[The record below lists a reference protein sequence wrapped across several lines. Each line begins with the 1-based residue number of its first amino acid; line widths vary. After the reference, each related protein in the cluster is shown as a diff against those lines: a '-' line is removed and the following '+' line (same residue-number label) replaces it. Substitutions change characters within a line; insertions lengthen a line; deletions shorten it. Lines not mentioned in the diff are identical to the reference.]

1 MPRPATSAPSTA
13 DAVLWTALDQ
23 GVRALPLPAPAGLC
37 ELPLARLSR
46 YEPKPDPATGR
57 LGEEEWLHVHRVRAL
72 SGQWFAVR
80 IAGDAV
86 LGLPRAGDW
95 PVLMAVVR
103 LFDEANWASNTL
115 TDVSIRR
122 LNATMGVTGGG
133 KMIRR
138 VRDALLRFAQV
149 RVLLAPMAASAD
161 PLVALSDLLAA
172 DDSALDRADV
182 PGPALWAPAA
192 LDRPSGRARS
202 RRPDAPSDTAS
213 GSTAGTTPGAT
224 SGTTPGTAPAP
235 APGRGTATG
244 VLDVAWRG
252 DTLDRIT
259 LAEVWRPR
267 AGTTATTW
275 MDYERYFALTDP
287 VAQRLYQLYAGA
299 AARGEPIPFEH
310 DLEWLRSA
318 LGLSPRFKRSRVLE
332 YLTGAAAELRAAG
345 ILGDLLI
352 EPGGRAAERAGGGRL
367 VAMPGPVLEA
377 ARLFAGLSLEV
388 ARDARVQLAAL
399 QALGVHRAEAE
410 RLLRADPAQVYE
422 VLCYVLYAR
431 RHEPEAIRDPGAY
444 VRRAVTEGYRFA
456 KPGYQTWR
464 AGVRRRSLDLVRAR
478 AERPTHDGA
487 PGTSAA
493 GASSPPAAVDPDPAP
508 VFDTPGTS
516 LAAGPD
522 TDATALWA
530 GVADELR
537 RRVGPREL
545 RLLWVTTQLPRVT
558 GVRLDGGA
566 LVCAVA
572 DLELRTWAASDAGRT
587 LLGDAVAALTAGSV
601 TRVVARLPGDVDRSV
616 DEG

>member
-1 MPRPATSAPSTA
+1 MNHAAVSSTSTA

-23 GVRALPLPAPAGLC
+23 GVRSLPLPAPAGLC

-57 LGEEEWLHVHRVRAL
+57 LAEEEWLHVHRVRAL

-103 LFDEANWASNTL
+103 LFDEAGWASNTL

-122 LNATMGVTGGG
+122 LLATMGVTGGG

-149 RVLLAPMAASAD
+149 RVLLAPMAAAAD
-161 PLVALSDLLAA
+161 PADALAELTAA
-172 DDSALDRADV
+172 EGVDGGAGPA
-182 PGPALWAPAA
+182 PALWAPATLERGA
-192 LDRPSGRARS
+192 GRAR
-202 RRPDAPSDTAS
+202 RREPGVDGEAPAAS
-213 GSTAGTTPGAT
+213 G
-224 SGTTPGTAPAP
+224 APN
-235 APGRGTATG
+235 GRGTATG
-244 VLDVAWRG
+244 VLDVAWRD

-259 LAEVWRPR
+259 LADVWRPR
-267 AGTTATTW
+267 AGATATTW
-275 MDYERYFALTDP
+275 MDYGRYFALTDP

-299 AARGEPIPFEH
+299 AARGEPIPFGH
-310 DLEWLRSA
+310 DLDWLRSA

-332 YLTGAAAELRAAG
+332 YLAGATAELRAAG
-345 ILGDLLI
+345 ILTEVVVESAGR
-352 EPGGRAAERAGGGRL
+352 GGERAGDRV

-388 ARDARVQLAAL
+388 PRDARVQLAAL

-456 KPGYQTWR
+456 KPGYQAWR
-464 AGVRRRSLDLVRAR
+464 AGVQRRSLDLVRAR
-478 AERPTHDGA
+478 AERPAAEPAADA
-487 PGTSAA
+487 PGPTPAAPDPTPAAAPVVPDAPSAA
-493 GASSPPAAVDPDPAP
+493 GAARDAA
-508 VFDTPGTS
+508 
-516 LAAGPD
+516 
-522 TDATALWA
+522 ALWA
-530 GVADELR
+530 GVAAEVR

-545 RLLWVTTQLPRVT
+545 RMLWVTTQLDGVT
-558 GVRLDGGA
+558 GARLDGAA
-566 LVCAVA
+566 LVCAVS
-572 DLELRTWAASDAGRT
+572 DLELRGWMGSAAGRA
-587 LLGDAVAALTAGSV
+587 LLGDVVAALTGGAV
-601 TRVVARLPGDVDRSV
+601 TRVVARLPGDVERAV
-616 DEG
+616 DADGEGVTGGVAGDMGTG

>member
-1 MPRPATSAPSTA
+1 MTRPAVSSPSAAS
-13 DAVLWTALDQ
+13 AVLWTALDQ

-46 YEPKPDPATGR
+46 YEPKPDPLTGR
-57 LGEEEWLHVHRVRAL
+57 LAEEDWLHVHRVRAL

-80 IAGDAV
+80 IAGDAT

-103 LFDEANWASNTL
+103 LFDEAGWASNTL

-122 LNATMGVTGGG
+122 LLATMGVTGGG

-149 RVLLAPMAASAD
+149 RVLLAPMAAAAD
-161 PLVALSDLLAA
+161 PADALSALIAA
-172 DDSALDRADV
+172 DTSDAPSTDGPA
-182 PGPALWAPAA
+182 PALWAPAA
-192 LDRPSGRARS
+192 LDRAPARAR
-202 RRPDAPSDTAS
+202 RRDPDPAL
-213 GSTAGTTPGAT
+213 GAL
-224 SGTTPGTAPAP
+224 PM
-235 APGRGTATG
+235 GRGTATG
-244 VLDVAWRG
+244 VLDVAWRD

-299 AARGEPIPFEH
+299 AARGEPVPFEH

-332 YLTGAAAELRAAG
+332 YLSGATAELRATG
-345 ILGDLLI
+345 ILGEVLV
-352 EPGGRAAERAGGGRL
+352 EPPGRAAERL

-388 ARDARVQLAAL
+388 PRDARVQLAAL

-464 AGVRRRSLDLVRAR
+464 AGVQRRSLDLVRAR
-478 AERPTHDGA
+478 AERP
-487 PGTSAA
+487 AA
-493 GASSPPAAVDPDPAP
+493 AAASGDVPVPAISVVELPPAVLPAHP
-508 VFDTPGTS
+508 ACEPALVAGERD
-516 LAAGPD
+516 AA
-522 TDATALWA
+522 ALWTA
-530 GVADELR
+530 VADEVR

-545 RLLWVTTQLPRVT
+545 RLLWVTTQLDRVT
-558 GVRLDGGA
+558 GARLDGAA
-566 LVCAVA
+566 LVCAVP
-572 DLELRTWAASDAGRT
+572 DLELRAWAASDAGRT
-587 LLGDAVAALTAGSV
+587 LLGDAVAALTDGAV
-601 TRVVARLPGDVDRSV
+601 TRVVARLAGDVERSV

>member
-1 MPRPATSAPSTA
+1 MTRPAASSPSTA

-57 LGEEEWLHVHRVRAL
+57 LAEEEWLHVHRVRAL

-80 IAGDAV
+80 IAGDAA

-103 LFDEANWASNTL
+103 LFDEAGWASNTL
-115 TDVSIRR
+115 SDVSIRR

-149 RVLLAPMAASAD
+149 RVLLAPMAATADPATALSELLASDEANAASAD
-161 PLVALSDLLAA
+161 APA
-172 DDSALDRADV
+172 
-182 PGPALWAPAA
+182 PALWAPAA
-192 LDRPSGRARS
+192 LDRTAARGARAR
-202 RRPDAPSDTAS
+202 RAGADPAS
-213 GSTAGTTPGAT
+213 G
-224 SGTTPGTAPAP
+224 PAM
-235 APGRGTATG
+235 GRGTATG
-244 VLDVAWRG
+244 VLDVAWRD

-259 LAEVWRPR
+259 LADVWRPR

-275 MDYERYFALTDP
+275 MDYERYFALVDP

-299 AARGEPIPFEH
+299 AARGEPLPFEH

-332 YLTGAAAELRAAG
+332 YLAGATAELREAG
-345 ILGDLLI
+345 ILGDVLI
-352 EPGGRAAERAGGGRL
+352 EPPGRAADRL

-388 ARDARVQLAAL
+388 PRDARVQLAAL

-431 RHEPEAIRDPGAY
+431 RHEPDAIRDPGAY

-464 AGVRRRSLDLVRAR
+464 AGVQRRSLDLVRAR
-478 AERPTHDGA
+478 ADRPGA
-487 PGTSAA
+487 DRPGADRPVPA
-493 GASSPPAAVDPDPAP
+493 GASAAPDVPSPSAPASVPAP
-508 VFDTPGTS
+508 EPAVPVAPSPAGAEAD
-516 LAAGPD
+516 AA
-522 TDATALWA
+522 ALWR
-530 GVADELR
+530 GVADEVR

-545 RLLWVTTQLPRVT
+545 RLLWVTTQLHRVA
-558 GVRLDGGA
+558 GVRLEGAA
-566 LVCAVA
+566 LVCAVP
-572 DLELRTWAASDAGRT
+572 DLELRAWAANDAGRA
-587 LLGDAVAALTAGSV
+587 LLGDAVAALTGGSV
-601 TRVVARLPGDVDRSV
+601 TRVIARVPGDVDRSV
-616 DEG
+616 DDG

>member
-1 MPRPATSAPSTA
+1 MPHPAVSAPSTA

-46 YEPKPDPATGR
+46 YEPKPDPVTGR
-57 LGEEEWLHVHRVRAL
+57 LAEEEWLHVHRVRAL

-80 IAGDAV
+80 IAGDAA

-103 LFDEANWASNTL
+103 LFDEAGWSSNTL

-122 LNATMGVTGGG
+122 LTATMGVTGGG

-138 VRDALLRFAQV
+138 VRDALVRFAQV

-161 PLVALSDLLAA
+161 PTDTLSELLAA
-172 DDSALDRADV
+172 EALATDTTDREPASAPA
-182 PGPALWAPAA
+182 PALWAPAT
-192 LDRPSGRARS
+192 LDRASARAAGAH
-202 RRPDAPSDTAS
+202 RR
-213 GSTAGTTPGAT
+213 AGNAAT
-224 SGTTPGTAPAP
+224 LSSAPAT
-235 APGRGTATG
+235 RGTATG
-244 VLDVAWRG
+244 VLDVVWRD

-259 LAEVWRPR
+259 LADVWRPR
-267 AGTTATTW
+267 AGVTATTW

-299 AARGEPIPFEH
+299 AARGAPVPFEH
-310 DLEWLRSA
+310 DVDWLRSA
-318 LGLSPRFKRSRVLE
+318 LGLAPHFKRSRVLA
-332 YLTGAAAELRAAG
+332 YIADATAELRTAG
-345 ILGDLLI
+345 ILGDVLI
-352 EPGGRAAERAGGGRL
+352 EPPGRAAVRV

-377 ARLFAGLSLEV
+377 ARLFAGLSLDV
-388 ARDARVQLAAL
+388 PRDARVQLAAL

-431 RHEPEAIRDPGAY
+431 RHEPDAIRDPGAY

-456 KPGYQTWR
+456 KPGYQAWR
-464 AGVRRRSLDLVRAR
+464 AGVQRRSLDLVRAR
-478 AERPTHDGA
+478 AGRPA
-487 PGTSAA
+487 PTVDVAPVAAPVDAEPAADAATSIALP
-493 GASSPPAAVDPDPAP
+493 SPPPLPLPSPPASGAESD
-508 VFDTPGTS
+508 
-516 LAAGPD
+516 AA
-522 TDATALWA
+522 ALWA
-530 GVADELR
+530 GVADEVR

-545 RLLWVTTQLPRVT
+545 RLLWVTTQLHRVA
-558 GVRLDGGA
+558 GVRIDGA
-566 LVCAVA
+566 TLVCAVP
-572 DLELRTWAASDAGRT
+572 DHELRLWAASDAGRT
-587 LLGDAVAALTAGSV
+587 LLGAAVAALTADGV
-601 TRVVARLPGDVDRSV
+601 TRVIARLPGDVDRSV

>member
-1 MPRPATSAPSTA
+1 MTRPAVSSPSTA
-13 DAVLWTALDQ
+13 AAVLWTALDQ

-46 YEPKPDPATGR
+46 YEPKPDPVTGQ
-57 LGEEEWLHVHRVRAL
+57 LAEEEWLHLHRVRAL

-80 IAGDAV
+80 IAGDAT

-103 LFDEANWASNTL
+103 LFDEAGWASNTL

-122 LNATMGVTGGG
+122 LLATMGVTGGG

-149 RVLLAPMAASAD
+149 RVLLAPMAAAAD
-161 PLVALSDLLAA
+161 PADALSDLIAA
-172 DDSALDRADV
+172 DDAPDAPAADGSALDGTA
-182 PGPALWAPAA
+182 PAPALWAPAS
-192 LDRPSGRARS
+192 LDRVPARAR
-202 RRPDAPSDTAS
+202 RRDADRDGA
-213 GSTAGTTPGAT
+213 PGAL
-224 SGTTPGTAPAP
+224 PM
-235 APGRGTATG
+235 GRGTATG
-244 VLDVAWRG
+244 VLDVAWRD

-267 AGTTATTW
+267 AGATATTW

-318 LGLSPRFKRSRVLE
+318 LGLSPRFKRSRVLD
-332 YLTGAAAELRAAG
+332 YLNGATAELRAAG
-345 ILGDLLI
+345 ILGDVLV
-352 EPGGRAAERAGGGRL
+352 EPPGRGAERL

-388 ARDARVQLAAL
+388 PRDARVQLAAL

-464 AGVRRRSLDLVRAR
+464 AGVQRRSLDLVRAR
-478 AERPTHDGA
+478 AERPAADA
-487 PGTSAA
+487 PAPASHASATNVVEVA
-493 GASSPPAAVDPDPAP
+493 PAVVSPAVSSSPLLVSEPPVVEGERDAA
-508 VFDTPGTS
+508 
-516 LAAGPD
+516 
-522 TDATALWA
+522 ALWT
-530 GVADELR
+530 GVAEEVR

-545 RLLWVTTQLPRVT
+545 RLLWVTTQLQRVT
-558 GVRLDGGA
+558 GARLDGA
-566 LVCAVA
+566 TLVCVVA
-572 DLELRTWAASDAGRT
+572 DLELRVWAASEAGRT
-587 LLGDAVAALTAGSV
+587 LLGDAVAAITGGAV
-601 TRVVARLPGDVDRSV
+601 TRVVARVAGDVERSV
-616 DEG
+616 VDE

>member
-1 MPRPATSAPSTA
+1 MTRPAVSSPSTA
-13 DAVLWTALDQ
+13 AAVLWTALDQ

-57 LGEEEWLHVHRVRAL
+57 LAEEEWLHVHRVRAL

-80 IAGDAV
+80 IAGDAA

-103 LFDEANWASNTL
+103 LFDEAGWASNTL

-122 LNATMGVTGGG
+122 LLATMGVTGGG

-149 RVLLAPMAASAD
+149 RVLMAPMAASAD
-161 PLVALSDLLAA
+161 PTAALSDLI
-172 DDSALDRADV
+172 ALDPAD
-182 PGPALWAPAA
+182 PAEGDAPAPALWAPAA
-192 LDRPSGRARS
+192 LDR
-202 RRPDAPSDTAS
+202 
-213 GSTAGTTPGAT
+213 
-224 SGTTPGTAPAP
+224 APARRRTAEVTP
-235 APGRGTATG
+235 APMGRGTATG
-244 VLDVAWRG
+244 VLDVAWR
-252 DTLDRIT
+252 DDMIDRIT
-259 LAEVWRPR
+259 LADVWRPR
-267 AGTTATTW
+267 AGVTATTW

-332 YLTGAAAELRAAG
+332 YLSGATAELRTAG
-345 ILGDLLI
+345 ILGDALI
-352 EPGGRAAERAGGGRL
+352 EPSGRAAERL

-388 ARDARVQLAAL
+388 PRDARVQLAAL

-464 AGVRRRSLDLVRAR
+464 AGVQRRSLDLVRAR
-478 AERPTHDGA
+478 AERPASASEVTPEAVPEPVVVAESETA
-487 PGTSAA
+487 PALVPAASIGRADADA
-493 GASSPPAAVDPDPAP
+493 GA
-508 VFDTPGTS
+508 
-516 LAAGPD
+516 
-522 TDATALWA
+522 LWT
-530 GVADELR
+530 GVADEVR

-545 RLLWVTTQLPRVT
+545 RLLWVTTQLHRVS
-558 GVRLDGGA
+558 GARLAGAA
-566 LVCAVA
+566 LVCAVP
-572 DLELRTWAASDAGRT
+572 DLELRAWAASEAGRT
-587 LLGDAVAALTAGSV
+587 LLGDAVGALTAGAV
-601 TRVVARLPGDVDRSV
+601 TRVVARLPGDVERSV
-616 DEG
+616 DDEG

>member
-1 MPRPATSAPSTA
+1 MHRPILGDKIRRDLLLPSAVSAHSTA
-13 DAVLWTALDQ
+13 AAVLWTALDQ

-57 LGEEEWLHVHRVRAL
+57 LADEEWLHVHRVRAL

-80 IAGDAV
+80 IAGDAA

-103 LFDEANWASNTL
+103 LFDEAGWASNTL

-122 LNATMGVTGGG
+122 LLATMGVTGGG

-161 PLVALSDLLAA
+161 PADALAGLLDAA
-172 DDSALDRADV
+172 DADGAV
-182 PGPALWAPAA
+182 PAPALWAPAA
-192 LDRPSGRARS
+192 LDR
-202 RRPDAPSDTAS
+202 
-213 GSTAGTTPGAT
+213 TAGRGRPRGPQRGPT
-224 SGTTPGTAPAP
+224 SRPAP
-235 APGRGTATG
+235 AEGADAAPTGRGTATG
-244 VLDVAWRG
+244 VLDVTWRG

-259 LAEVWRPR
+259 LADVWRPR

-275 MDYERYFALTDP
+275 IDYERYFGLADP

-310 DLEWLRSA
+310 DLDWLRSA
-318 LGLSPRFKRSRVLE
+318 LGLSARFKRSRVLE
-332 YLTGAAAELRAAG
+332 YLAGAAAELRAAAV
-345 ILGDLLI
+345 LGDVLV
-352 EPGGRAAERAGGGRL
+352 EPPGRAAERV
-367 VAMPGPVLEA
+367 VAMPGPVLEG

-388 ARDARVQLAAL
+388 PRDARVQLAAL

-410 RLLRADPAQVYE
+410 RLQRADPAQVYE

-444 VRRAVTEGYRFA
+444 VRRAVAEGYRFA
-456 KPGYQTWR
+456 KPGYQAWR
-464 AGVRRRSLDLVRAR
+464 AGVQRRSLDLVRAR
-478 AERPTHDGA
+478 AERPGA
-487 PGTSAA
+487 AAAAPAEPATIAVPIPDPVPSPVASADATSA
-493 GASSPPAAVDPDPAP
+493 PAERD
-508 VFDTPGTS
+508 
-516 LAAGPD
+516 AA
-522 TDATALWA
+522 TLWT
-530 GVADELR
+530 GVAEEVR

-545 RLLWVTTQLPRVT
+545 RLLWVTTQLHRVT
-558 GVRLDGGA
+558 GARLDGGA
-566 LVCAVA
+566 LVCAVP
-572 DLELRTWAASDAGRT
+572 DLELRAWAASEAGRA
-587 LLGDAVAALTAGSV
+587 LLGDAVGALTAGAV
-601 TRVVARLPGDVDRSV
+601 TRVVARLPGDVERSV
-616 DEG
+616 DDEG